1 MANVNGKQERMVV
14 HLEIWYTVYVWWKRI
29 FFSRRPLL
37 TISPEKRVYIMS
49 DEKKTKYRGFTPAQA
64 EAHKR
69 YMKDYVEIKVRTTP
83 GKRTDI
89 QNHAASMGESTT
101 AFINRAIDETMLR
114 DNQRSGPGLFAS
126 PAAGSPDPV
135 RPEGV
140 AAVPDPS
147 EGEAAAGDPS
157 EGEAVPVPGD

>member
-1 MANVNGKQERMVV
+1 MTYTGSSEAMRKAIKKYQTEKVEDIRARVPKGKKA
-14 HLEIWYTVYVWWKRI
+14 I
-29 FFSRRPLL
+29 
-37 TISPEKRVYIMS
+37 
-49 DEKKTKYRGFTPAQA
+49 
-64 EAHKR
+64 
-69 YMKDYVEIKVRTTP
+69 
-83 GKRTDI
+83 I
-89 QNHAASMGESTT
+89 QDHAKSQGESLNQ
-101 AFINRAIDETMLR
+101 FVIRAIDETMLR